1 MATALLVFFLGISLD
16 GEETNG
22 RSSALGGA
30 AAAVPL
36 WHMRQELTPHLFS
49 LIS

>member
-16 GEETNG
+16 GEERTDEVVHSAVWRPPS
-22 RSSALGGA
+22 RSGTCVKSLH
-30 AAAVPL
+30 L
-36 WHMRQELTPHLFS
+36 LFS